1 MRSFTVRRGL
11 AACAVSAATLAAMV
25 APSVASAKKITKSV
39 CTGVS
44 IVGNGASSEYVAQKA
59 WWTEFSSAGSNPF
72 KCTSGSPTVLY
83 YKTSSGKGLN
93 SWGAGGTLV
102 NPGSPDPEPAGFGAG
117 DAFLGAEEAPNTEQ
131 AENIEKQEE
140 ISKSVLKTVLTV
152 PLVQEAIAVI
162 VHLPAGC
169 TATSTSNSGRL
180 VLNSE
185 TLAEIFAGTRT
196 SWTSITDGGD
206 TFTGTCSTPIQR
218 VVRGDQSGTTNK
230 FKRYLDLI
238 KSNPEDIPAPYT
250 GDSWAEIAQ
259 NTPNTVWPTGA
270 GLTTVIQGN
279 TAPDNTEKDTGEIN
293 TVVSTASSIGYGI
306 LADAGETSGLEPSGG
321 GGPGTSTFWA
331 PLQDSG
337 LKAKGAKYAD
347 PAVDGEVNFDT
358 ETNGANCAKTKYT
371 NGPEN
376 VKFPPSF
383 LYDDWSPVT
392 TSTKEKNYPLC
403 GIGYGITLNDY
414 KAFPGTSAAE
424 VQTVTDYFHYV
435 LSTATGGGQTLLE
448 ALDYEALPKSLDS
461 EAVKGIEGS
470 TGINY

>member
-1 MRSFTVRRGL
+1 MRSFTARRGL
-11 AACAVSAATLAAMV
+11 TACAVSVAALAAMA
-25 APSVASAKKITKSV
+25 APGVASAKKITKSV
-39 CTGVS
+39 CTGVNIS
-44 IVGNGASSEYVAQKA
+44 GNGASSEYLAQKA
-59 WWTEFSSAGSNPF
+59 WATEFSTAGSNPF
-72 KCTSGSPTVLY
+72 KCTSGSPTVTY

-93 SWGAGGTLV
+93 SWGAGGSLV
-102 NPGSPDPEPAGFGAG
+102 NPGSPDPESAGFGAG
-117 DAFLGAEEAPNTEQ
+117 NAFLGAEEAPNLEQ
-131 AENIEKQEE
+131 AENIENQET
-140 ISKSVLKTVLTV
+140 SPKSVLKTVLTV
-152 PLVQEAIAVI
+152 PVVQEAIAVI

-185 TLAEIFAGTRT
+185 TLAEIFAGTKT

-238 KSNPEDIPAPYT
+238 KANPAGIPAPYT

-259 NTPNTVWPTGA
+259 NAPNTVWPAPA
-270 GLTTVIQGN
+270 GGSAIIQGSG
-279 TAPDNTEKDTGEIN
+279 TEKDTGEIN
-293 TVVSTASSIGYGI
+293 TIVSTPSSIGYGI

-321 GGPGTSTFWA
+321 GGAGTSTFWA
-331 PLQDSG
+331 PIQNNG
-337 LKAKGAKYAD
+337 VKAKGAKYAD
-347 PAVDGEVNFDT
+347 PAVSGEVNFDT
-358 ETNGANCAKTKYT
+358 ATNGANCAKTKYT

-376 VKFPPSF
+376 VKFPPTF

-403 GIGYGITLNDY
+403 GIGYAITLSHY
-414 KAFPGTSAAE
+414 AAFTGTTAAE
-424 VQTVTDYFHYV
+424 VQSVADYFHYV

-448 ALDYEALPKSLDS
+448 ALDYEALPKALDNES
-461 EAVKGIEGS
+461 VKGIEAAT
-470 TGINY
+470 TGIGF